1 MTSDAHILF
10 PNDVPATPQPPVAG
24 GVPATVKVSDVGKA
38 VSPAATA
45 GHADA
50 AEPDAAK
57 LFASEVSP
65 SEHDGAVERLEVLA
79 DAVRLGGDAD
89 RASALTEASVILAA
103 DAEAAGMPS
112 DDLRAIM
119 EHAHEASATLT
130 PMTPEQLADGRAKAV
145 QELADVPPEDIAAAQ
160 ALIEALSKK
169 MPSLPYQLE
178 ATGLGN
184 RPDFIRSVIKEAR
197 RRGYGR

>member
-1 MTSDAHILF
+1 MMPMSVDAHLLFPSDA
-10 PNDVPATPQPPVAG
+10 PKGAQQAPAAG
-24 GVPATVKVSDVGKA
+24 GSVPTAAVKA
-38 VSPAATA
+38 V
-45 GHADA
+45 
-50 AEPDAAK
+50 EPGDAAK
-57 LFASEVSP
+57 LFTSEVSP
-65 SEHDGAVERLEVLA
+65 AEHDGVVERLEVLA

-89 RASALTEASVILAA
+89 RAAALTEASVILAA

-130 PMTPEQLADGRAKAV
+130 PLTPEQLADGRAKAM

-160 ALIEALSKK
+160 GLIATLSQK
-169 MPSLPYQLE
+169 MPSLVYQLE

-184 RPDFIRSVIKEAR
+184 SPEFIRAVIKESR
-197 RRGYGR
+197 RRGYR